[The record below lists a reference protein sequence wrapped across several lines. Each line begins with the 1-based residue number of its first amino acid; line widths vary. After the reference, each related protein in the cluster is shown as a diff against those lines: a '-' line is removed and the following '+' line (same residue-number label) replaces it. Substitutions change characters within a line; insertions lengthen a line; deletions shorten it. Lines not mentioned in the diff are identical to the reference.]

1 MSSAESFNPD
11 RSKVDQ
17 PNGSQ
22 SAPAIET
29 VYTTVESQAA
39 RTDWLTVVSNLRH
52 SERQLVEQIA
62 RLEQALASAKQ
73 ELHDRKAENQNHEI
87 TILQQQDELK
97 VAGDRVGGLFQQLE
111 NSHQIGQRQQLLIE
125 SLSQQLEIAHAII
138 PQLEAENEELSQKY
152 RQQSQKL
159 DKTERVAVELHRRL
173 KLQTGAMTRSTVP
186 AENTNP
192 APELAK
198 QAVTPPM
205 TAPVT
210 AEAEVTPPVNAP
222 AATEAINF
230 ATSAPIPAPIESPA
244 AALAGAISEAAI
256 SEDLSMETTPT
267 ASRSVVS
274 PTAPI
279 ADREL
284 PAWTPSTAT
293 RPQKTILSPPQTSWR
308 DAIASNNSKYLDL
321 PNLEA
326 HSFAPKP
333 PEITYGEI
341 DIDEDDTSI
350 AKPSPNWPS
359 PTLDRNR
366 PIAKAVTIDLPKFP
380 KKQES

>member
-11 RSKVDQ
+11 RSKADQ

-29 VYTTVESQAA
+29 VYTTVESQAD

-52 SERQLVEQIA
+52 SERQLVERIA

-87 TILQQQDELK
+87 TILQHQDELK
-97 VAGDRVGGLFQQLE
+97 VARDRVGGLFQQLE

-125 SLSQQLEIAHAII
+125 SLSQQLEISHAVI

-152 RQQSQKL
+152 RQQAQKL

-173 KLQTGAMTRSTVP
+173 KLQTGAITRSIVP

-192 APELAK
+192 APDLA
-198 QAVTPPM
+198 QP
-205 TAPVT
+205 
-210 AEAEVTPPVNAP
+210 EVTPPVTAP
-222 AATEAINF
+222 VVAETVDF
-230 ATSAPIPAPIESPA
+230 ATSAPVPTPIESPA

-267 ASRSVVS
+267 ASRSIDS
-274 PTAPI
+274 PTTPS

-284 PAWTPSTAT
+284 PAWTPSTAA

-308 DAIASNNSKYLDL
+308 EAIASNNSKYLDL
-321 PNLEA
+321 PNLEP

>member
-11 RSKVDQ
+11 RSKAAQ

-29 VYTTVESQAA
+29 VYTTVESQAD

-52 SERQLVEQIA
+52 SERQLVERIA

-87 TILQQQDELK
+87 TILQHQDELK
-97 VAGDRVGGLFQQLE
+97 VARDRVGGLFQQLE

-125 SLSQQLEIAHAII
+125 SLSQQLEISHAVI
-138 PQLEAENEELSQKY
+138 PQLEAENEELSHKY
-152 RQQSQKL
+152 RQQAQKL

-173 KLQTGAMTRSTVP
+173 KLQTGATTRSIVP
-186 AENTNP
+186 AENTNS
-192 APELAK
+192 ASELDK
-198 QAVTPPM
+198 Q
-205 TAPVT
+205 
-210 AEAEVTPPVNAP
+210 EVTPPINAP
-222 AATEAINF
+222 VTVETEITPPVTAPVAADAVDFE
-230 ATSAPIPAPIESPA
+230 TSAPIPAPIESSA

-256 SEDLSMETTPT
+256 SEDLSMEITPT
-267 ASRSVVS
+267 ADRSIVS
-274 PTAPI
+274 PT
-279 ADREL
+279 
-284 PAWTPSTAT
+284 TPSTDLELPTWTPAT
-293 RPQKTILSPPQTSWR
+293 AARPQKTILSPPQTSWR

-321 PNLEA
+321 PNLEP